1 MHNKDRIRMAVDI
14 AGAVFKIIFV
24 ILALV
29 AVYYLYKYLSHD
41 TKKQAILV
49 DKPVSAKDLKT
60 IAATR
65 LPSLVE
71 GGEYTVSFWVYVQ
84 DMNHNNG
91 IQKHVL
97 TLGSPLNASAGFE
110 TLAVY
115 LGATQPSL
123 HIRTQNK
130 DVITGAAASAAD
142 NLTTS
147 AVSALFTNNTRF
159 MPTETKGADIPMID
173 MQRWV
178 NVTVVLSGRTT
189 DVYMDGKLIRST
201 VNEGVFR
208 VPSTGYQL
216 ELGYK
221 DGFGG
226 KVSRVQ
232 AYDYAVNP
240 EEAYRIYMSGPH
252 GPLSAIDWLRSIF
265 APSEMESQA

>member
-1 MHNKDRIRMAVDI
+1 MNQPTSSNIGGSI
-14 AGAVFKIIFV
+14 FKIIFV
-24 ILALV
+24 VLGLV
-29 AVYYLYKYLSHD
+29 AIYYLYKYLFQE
-41 TKKQAILV
+41 TKKQVVIVA
-49 DKPVSAKDLKT
+49 KPVKGQESKT
-60 IAATR
+60 VAATTI
-65 LPSLVE
+65 PSLVE
-71 GGEYTVSFWVYVQ
+71 GGEYTLSFWIYVQ

-91 IQKHVL
+91 IQKHIL
-97 TLGSPLNASAGFE
+97 TLGSPLNASTGFE

-130 DVITGAAASAAD
+130 DVATGAAAATAD

-147 AVSALFTNNTRF
+147 AVAALFANATRF
-159 MPTETKGADIPMID
+159 LPTELKGADIPMID

-189 DVYMDGKLIRST
+189 DVYLDGKLIRST

-216 ELGYK
+216 ELGHS

-226 KVSRVQ
+226 YISRVQ
-232 AYDYAVNP
+232 AFDYALNP
-240 EEAYRIYMSGPH
+240 EEAYRIYTGGPH

-265 APSEMESQA
+265 SPSEIESQPY